1 MKLKNKKTGE
11 IGNLKPYG
19 GDGRIWV
26 WIDDMSK
33 PEYRY
38 NSLAELNDEWEDAP
52 EGPRDFYIVEQRG
65 MVGLRFRTGDGYE
78 EKFKQIGNYFLSK
91 EEAEMAVRKLEAFKR
106 LKDEGLRFDDWHYRN
121 CSISGIAIGINASF
135 DASKM
140 DILHSNYIEDLTTCF
155 GEML

>member
-11 IGNLKPYG
+11 IAEASVLNFELVVRYD
-19 GDGRIWV
+19 DGRV
-26 WIDDMSK
+26 EKYPLLFDYSNF
-33 PEYRY
+33 EY
-38 NSLAELNDEWEDAP
+38 
-52 EGPRDFYIVEQRG
+52 
-65 MVGLRFRTGDGYE
+65 YE
-78 EKFKQIGNYFLSK
+78 EPKEWWYIDIHGPHKVNSDDEYYQQVKAASKEIGNYFSSQ
-91 EEAEMAVRKLEAFKR
+91 EEAELAVRKLKAFKR

-155 GEML
+155 GKML